1 MLSLG
6 LLWKKDGSNE
16 CVGYP
21 DFDRAGDT
29 DDCKSTSGYMFQ
41 TSGAVISWRVKKQT
55 CVALSTAKAECMALA
70 SEAQE
75 AFWMRQSLT
84 DLKNPPR
91 QPTRIFEDSQS
102 AICRAKNP
110 QFHGRAKLTGIKYR
124 FIREQVGKATVE
136 LQYCA
141 TQEMVADMLIKVLS
155 PDHKATAKVWSDRD
169 ARFRLRARSVNIYPH
184 ADFY

>member
-1 MLSLG
+1 MWPRFVSTLANNTGLFVKQIMRYLIVMLSLG

-75 AFWMRQSLT
+75 AFWMR
-84 DLKNPPR
+84 
-91 QPTRIFEDSQS
+91 
-102 AICRAKNP
+102 
-110 QFHGRAKLTGIKYR
+110 
-124 FIREQVGKATVE
+124 
-136 LQYCA
+136 
-141 TQEMVADMLIKVLS
+141 
-155 PDHKATAKVWSDRD
+155 
-169 ARFRLRARSVNIYPH
+169 
-184 ADFY
+184 